1 MGGHSESFGE
11 LASAA
16 ERPGETGGETVAG
29 AVGVGDLVVRDRLG
43 APLEALAASELGVT
57 AVAPERRD
65 DDTRRGLEPSRLVA
79 LAAIAP
85 ASHQHIDRD
94 TAAAQNVEC
103 ARGGD
108 EHPPLASAL
117 EGRAV
122 AGGEVDGRSR
132 QALPRQRFR
141 SRRAETRSEHGDR
154 ALATLFQ
161 EDQRPP
167 LRQTLLAR
175 EHRHAEPA
183 EPWRMRRRRGS
194 FCLARE
200 HRHAEPAEPLP
211 GASAELVVA
220 EGGEKE
226 RVAGE
231 TRKLEIPEA
240 EHQNVRTAA
249 HQWSVKNGAKLAC
262 NKIDSRT
269 IAVTRLD
276 PNAPDLALARAHAKR
291 LANGR
296 GMRFPFDALQAVGQS
311 FFVPLH
317 EDPTGSA
324 LRALARYYAARLGA
338 KFKVTYTG
346 EDVPPAQRGYYVLR
360 IA

>member
-1 MGGHSESFGE
+1 MSALKSE
-11 LASAA
+11 
-16 ERPGETGGETVAG
+16 
-29 AVGVGDLVVRDRLG
+29 
-43 APLEALAASELGVT
+43 
-57 AVAPERRD
+57 
-65 DDTRRGLEPSRLVA
+65 VA
-79 LAAIAP
+79 LAL
-85 ASHQHIDRD
+85 R
-94 TAAAQNVEC
+94 
-103 ARGGD
+103 
-108 EHPPLASAL
+108 
-117 EGRAV
+117 RAV
-122 AGGEVDGRSR
+122 LAIQPGQQIHVATHGEPQRAVSTAVRAYAKRKGKAVSLIFGPDGVILDCLT
-132 QALPRQRFR
+132 APRE
-141 SRRAETRSEHGDR
+141 RRVYDFHT
-154 ALATLFQ
+154 
-161 EDQRPP
+161 
-167 LRQTLLAR
+167 
-175 EHRHAEPA
+175 
-183 EPWRMRRRRGS
+183 WR
-194 FCLARE
+194 
-200 HRHAEPAEPLP
+200 
-211 GASAELVVA
+211 V
-220 EGGEKE
+220 
-226 RVAGE
+226 GE

-291 LANGR
+291 RANGR

-346 EDVPPAQRGYYVLR
+346 DDVPPAQRGYYVLR